1 MHDELLGRA
10 AFKAAVFLRDKGAC
24 VICGAPGD
32 AAHHI
37 LERKL
42 FGDGGYYLSN
52 GSTLCGPC
60 HIEAER
66 TTLSV
71 ETIRS
76 ACAIDAP
83 ALPRGFAPKT
93 RYDKWGNE
101 ILSDG
106 HRLRGPLF
114 DDPGAKKILAEAGI
128 LYDGT
133 FGFG

>member
-1 MHDELLGRA
+1 MTEKLLDRP
-10 AFKAAVFLRDKGAC
+10 AFKAAVFGRDNNCC

-42 FGDGGYYLSN
+42 FEDGGYYLSN
-52 GSTLCGPC
+52 GSTLCAPC
-60 HIEAER
+60 HIEAEK
-66 TTLSV
+66 TMLSV
-71 ETIRS
+71 EDIRT
-76 ACAIDAP
+76 ACNITDP
-83 ALPRGFAPKT
+83 ALPRGYLADR

-101 ILSDG
+101 IHEDG
-106 HRLRGPLF
+106 TRSRGPLF
-114 DDPGAKKILAEAGI
+114 DDTGARKILAEAGL